1 MPSTTAELIAE
12 ENKRDQRGRRI
23 TPAPR
28 RLELVEAYRLSGLT
42 MKQFARQE
50 GINPLTLAKWSTD
63 IGRRPRPAMQ
73 FAEMKLGMPVASGWA
88 FEVTL
93 PGGVLVKTASAAAL
107 GELLAMVRT

>member
-1 MPSTTAELIAE
+1 MATTTTELLTE

-28 RLELVEAYRLSGLT
+28 RAELLEAYRSSGLT

-50 GINPLTLAKWSTD
+50 GINPLTLAKWSANA
-63 IGRRPRPAMQ
+63 GRRPRAAVQFRELNLGLPAP
-73 FAEMKLGMPVASGWA
+73 GGWA

-93 PGGVLVKTASAAAL
+93 PGGVPVRAASAAAL
-107 GELLAMVRT
+107 AELLSLVRK

>member
-28 RLELVEAYRLSGLT
+28 RLELVEAYRSSGLT

-63 IGRRPRPAMQ
+63 AGRRSRSAVQ
-73 FAEMKLGMPVASGWA
+73 FAEMKLGLPIGTTWA

-93 PGGVLVKTASAAAL
+93 PGGVLVRVASAAAL
-107 GELLAMVRT
+107 VELLAMVRK

>member
-1 MPSTTAELIAE
+1 MPSTTAELLTE

-28 RLELVEAYRLSGLT
+28 RLELVEAYRSSGLT

-63 IGRRPRPAMQ
+63 AGRRPRAVQ
-73 FAEMKLGMPVASGWA
+73 FTELKLGLPAAGGWA

-93 PGGVLVKTASAAAL
+93 PGGILVRTASGAAL
-107 GELLAMVRT
+107 VELLGLLRK